1 MLQLQFNFTKKL
13 GKEAISLW
21 KNVLEKSIKLRS
33 TNNDT
38 KINNI
43 SSHWKGIF
51 EAASKPPS
59 IRYCNRQ
66 VPLNSLIHPFLPTQ
80 QLSNTRTATAQSRP
94 TGEWPA
100 SLLNSLGK
108 APGSFFLPLHLH
120 LPVSRKTFIRQ
131 VSPIPL
137 IKSCNLQTP
146 IQAQTYPSS
155 PETSQILWDTVAA
168 QSQPRVFSK
177 TQTEAVIISP
187 REDPWDT
194 DIECKNW
201 IRRQSHCL
209 HQLMEEMRE
218 YIQ

>member
-1 MLQLQFNFTKKL
+1 MLQLQFNFTKKQ

-131 VSPIPL
+131 VSPIPQL
-137 IKSCNLQTP
+137 NPVIYKPQYKPKPTHHP
-146 IQAQTYPSS
+146 QKPRKFF
-155 PETSQILWDTVAA
+155 ETQWLHRAN
-168 QSQPRVFSK
+168 R
-177 TQTEAVIISP
+177 EGSP
-187 REDPWDT
+187 RH
-194 DIECKNW
+194 
-201 IRRQSHCL
+201 RQKL
-209 HQLMEEMRE
+209 
-218 YIQ
+218 